1 MISGFGATLNF
12 LVETRYYE
20 RPFFGERQ
28 MLKFPVLSF
37 FGAAALFFTA
47 TLTAGIYGFSASK
60 LNLWLAL
67 GLTLALNPLGL
78 NGKRTAAWGLCA
90 GIAAAGAF
98 ALPAQIW
105 SVWIFAAFLAA
116 GGLLKRLYGN
126 DGMPNNEA
134 KNGNSGNEKA
144 TEYGRLIILAAAYFN
159 LSFITNTGHTD
170 VQYDFAS
177 CFNYIEYIL
186 ENNFLFWQENPLLT
200 RPSYST
206 YHPILHF
213 LLAAGEMRLATVLET
228 GMLNAELPAMGAGAN
243 MQLAAEATQVCFCF
257 YMLWY
262 YFLAGKIL
270 RFFRLSRAAY
280 LGGLAFICFFPAYNA
295 IAGFFNNDCLLL
307 PLQAGTVYY
316 SLLYYR
322 DGGRKNLA
330 RILLFATAAA
340 LTKLSGIIVLPLTG
354 AAIALRLWQQRKKP
368 ENGRRLTQTKNK
380 PQKNDTED
388 KRLLTIHKQLK
399 SGAENKRQLAE
410 TAVFGILLVAGLSIW
425 PLYQHYFL
433 NVGFDFV
440 PPQEHLSLKSY
451 GLWQRFNPLG
461 ALFYPQMFYNDF
473 GINLWET
480 MTKTA
485 LFGQWDF
492 SMRGADIMG
501 LITALVLIYK
511 ALLVLAVV
519 AAAYLGV
526 KKRQTQAFWL
536 TMILLAGI
544 IAGQIMFGL
553 KHPYMCNQDFRY
565 VAIITLPVALLL
577 AQFFDKLSNAGRR
590 TEKTFACGA
599 GLALIAAFA
608 FLSAFVWW
616 RISF

>member
-1 MISGFGATLNF
+1 
-12 LVETRYYE
+12 
-20 RPFFGERQ
+20 

-67 GLTLALNPLGL
+67 GLTMALNPLGL

-116 GGLLKRLYGN
+116 GGLLKRLYDN

-134 KNGNSGNEKA
+134 KNGNSGNEKV

-280 LGGLAFICFFPAYNA
+280 LGGLTFICFFPAYNA

-354 AAIALRLWQQRKKP
+354 AAIALRLWQQRKKT
-368 ENGRRLTQTKNK
+368 ENGRQLTQTKNK

-399 SGAENKRQLAE
+399 SGAENKWQLAE
-410 TAVFGILLVAGLSIW
+410 AAVFSILLVAGLSIW

-577 AQFFDKLSNAGRR
+577 AQFFDKLSDAGRR
-590 TEKTFACGA
+590 TGKTFACGA

>member
-1 MISGFGATLNF
+1 
-12 LVETRYYE
+12 
-20 RPFFGERQ
+20 

-37 FGAAALFFTA
+37 LGAAALFFTA

-78 NGKRTAAWGLCA
+78 NGKKTAAWGLCA

-228 GMLNAELPAMGAGAN
+228 GMLNAELPAMDAGAN

-354 AAIALRLWQQRKKP
+354 AAIALRLWLQRKKP

-380 PQKNDTED
+380 LQKNETEN

-410 TAVFGILLVAGLSIW
+410 AAVFGILLVAGLSIW

-577 AQFFDKLSNAGRR
+577 AQFFDKLSDAGRR
-590 TEKTFACGA
+590 TGKTFVCGA

>member
-37 FGAAALFFTA
+37 LGAAALFFTA

-78 NGKRTAAWGLCA
+78 NGKKTAAWGLCA

-228 GMLNAELPAMGAGAN
+228 GMLNAELPAMDAGAN

-354 AAIALRLWQQRKKP
+354 AAIALRLWLQRKKP

-388 KRLLTIHKQLK
+388 KRLL
-399 SGAENKRQLAE
+399 AEA
-410 TAVFGILLVAGLSIW
+410 AVFGILLVAGLSIW

-577 AQFFDKLSNAGRR
+577 AQFFDKLSDAGRR
-590 TEKTFACGA
+590 TGKTFACGA
-599 GLALIAAFA
+599 GLALIAVFA

>member
-1 MISGFGATLNF
+1 
-12 LVETRYYE
+12 
-20 RPFFGERQ
+20 
-28 MLKFPVLSF
+28 MLRFPVLSF
-37 FGAAALFFTA
+37 LGTAALFFTA
-47 TLTAGIYGFSASK
+47 TIAAGIYGLDAAR

-67 GLTLALNPLGL
+67 GLVLALNPLRLGGQKL
-78 NGKRTAAWGLCA
+78 TAWGLCA
-90 GIAAAGAF
+90 GIAALAAVM
-98 ALPAQIW
+98 LPAR
-105 SVWIFAAFLAA
+105 VWGVWLFAAFMAA
-116 GGLLKRLYGN
+116 GGMLKGFYPLADDN
-126 DGMPNNEA
+126 TNNEVA
-134 KNGNSGNEKA
+134 IP
-144 TEYGRLIILAAAYFN
+144 YGRLIILTAAYFN

-177 CFNYIEYIL
+177 CYNYIEYIL
-186 ENNFLFWQENPLLT
+186 ENDFLFWRENPLLT

-213 LLAAGEMRLATVLET
+213 LLAAGEMRLATVLGA
-228 GMLNAELPAMGAGAN
+228 GMLNAGIGADAGDGAAMLAAGADALAAGMPEMGAGAN
-243 MQLAAEATQVCFCF
+243 MQPAAEAAQVCFCF

-262 YFLAGKIL
+262 YLLAGKIL
-270 RFFRLSRAAY
+270 RFFRLRTAVYCGA
-280 LGGLAFICFFPAYNA
+280 LAFICFFPAYNA

-322 DGGRKNLA
+322 DGGRKSLA
-330 RILLFATAAA
+330 FILLFATAAA

-354 AAIALRLWQQRKKP
+354 AAILLRLWQQRKEP
-368 ENGRRLTQTKNK
+368 ENGRM
-380 PQKNDTED
+380 
-388 KRLLTIHKQLK
+388 
-399 SGAENKRQLAE
+399 AE
-410 TAVFGILLVAGLSIW
+410 TAVFGGLMLAGLAIW

-440 PPQEHLSLKSY
+440 PPQEHLSLKGYS
-451 GLWQRFNPLG
+451 LWQRFNPLG

-501 LITALVLIYK
+501 LITTLVLTYK

-519 AAAYLGV
+519 AAAYLGA
-526 KKRQTQAFWL
+526 KKRQTRAFWL

-544 IAGQIMFGL
+544 LAGQVMFGI

-577 AQFFDKLSNAGRR
+577 AQFLDKVPETGRR
-590 TEKTFACGA
+590 VWGTLACGA

>member
-1 MISGFGATLNF
+1 
-12 LVETRYYE
+12 
-20 RPFFGERQ
+20 
-28 MLKFPVLSF
+28 MLKFPVFSF
-37 FGAAALFFTA
+37 LGAAALFFTA
-47 TLTAGIYGFSASK
+47 TIAAGIYGLDAAR

-67 GLTLALNPLGL
+67 GVVLALNPLGL
-78 NGKRTAAWGLCA
+78 SGQKLTAWGLCA
-90 GIAAAGAF
+90 GIAALAAVM
-98 ALPAQIW
+98 LPARIW
-105 SVWIFAAFLAA
+105 GVWLFAAFMAA
-116 GGLLKRLYGN
+116 GGMLKGFYPLADDN
-126 DGMPNNEA
+126 TNNEA
-134 KNGNSGNEKA
+134 A
-144 TEYGRLIILAAAYFN
+144 IPYGRLIILTAAYFN

-177 CFNYIEYIL
+177 CYNYIEYIL
-186 ENNFLFWQENPLLT
+186 ENDFLFWRENPLLT

-213 LLAAGEMRLATVLET
+213 LLAAGEMRLATVLGA
-228 GMLNAELPAMGAGAN
+228 GMLNEGIGADAGAGIMVSGAGAN
-243 MQLAAEATQVCFCF
+243 MLLAAEAAQVCFCF

-270 RFFRLSRAAY
+270 RFFRLRTAVYCGA
-280 LGGLAFICFFPAYNA
+280 LAFVCFFPAYNA

-330 RILLFATAAA
+330 FILLFATAAA

-354 AAIALRLWQQRKKP
+354 AAILLRLYQQWKEA
-368 ENGRRLTQTKNK
+368 ENRRRLAETKNK
-380 PQKNDTED
+380 Q
-388 KRLLTIHKQLK
+388 QK

-410 TAVFGILLVAGLSIW
+410 TAVFGGLMLAGLAIW

-440 PPQEHLSLKSY
+440 PPQEHLSLKGYS
-451 GLWQRFNPLG
+451 LWQRFNPLG

-511 ALLVLAVV
+511 SLLVLAVV
-519 AAAYLGV
+519 AAAYLGA
-526 KKRQTQAFWL
+526 KKRQTRTFWL

-544 IAGQIMFGL
+544 LAGQVMFGL

-577 AQFFDKLSNAGRR
+577 AQFLDKVPETGRR
-590 TEKTFACGA
+590 VWGTLACGA

>member
-1 MISGFGATLNF
+1 
-12 LVETRYYE
+12 
-20 RPFFGERQ
+20 

-37 FGAAALFFTA
+37 LGAAALFFTTTIA
-47 TLTAGIYGFSASK
+47 ASIYGLDAAR

-67 GLTLALNPLGL
+67 GLVLALNPLGL
-78 NGKRTAAWGLCA
+78 GGQKLTAWGLCA
-90 GIAAAGAF
+90 GIAALAAVM
-98 ALPAQIW
+98 LPARIW
-105 SVWIFAAFLAA
+105 GVWLFAAFMAA
-116 GGLLKRLYGN
+116 GGMLKGFYPLADDN
-126 DGMPNNEA
+126 TNNEA
-134 KNGNSGNEKA
+134 A
-144 TEYGRLIILAAAYFN
+144 IPYGRLIILTAAYFN
-159 LSFITNTGHTD
+159 LSFITNTEHTD

-177 CFNYIEYIL
+177 CYNYIEYIL
-186 ENNFLFWQENPLLT
+186 ENDFLFWRENPLLT

-213 LLAAGEMRLATVLET
+213 LLAAGEMRLATVLGA
-228 GMLNAELPAMGAGAN
+228 GMLNAGIGADAGAGIMVSGAGIQNAELGVGAGAN
-243 MQLAAEATQVCFCF
+243 MRLAAEAAQVCFCF

-270 RFFRLSRAAY
+270 RFFRLRTAVYCGA
-280 LGGLAFICFFPAYNA
+280 LAFVCFFPAYNA

-330 RILLFATAAA
+330 FILLFATAAA

-354 AAIALRLWQQRKKP
+354 AAILLRLWQQRKEP
-368 ENGRRLTQTKNK
+368 GNRRRLAETKNK
-380 PQKNDTED
+380 Q
-388 KRLLTIHKQLK
+388 QK

-410 TAVFGILLVAGLSIW
+410 TAVFGGLMLAGLAIW

-440 PPQEHLSLKSY
+440 PPQEHLSLKGYS
-451 GLWQRFNPLG
+451 LWQRFNPLG

-492 SMRGADIMG
+492 SMRGVDIMG
-501 LITALVLIYK
+501 LITALVLTYK

-519 AAAYLGV
+519 AAAYLGA
-526 KKRQTQAFWL
+526 KKRQTRALRQTQAFWL

-544 IAGQIMFGL
+544 LAGQVMFGL

-577 AQFFDKLSNAGRR
+577 AQFLDKVPETGRR
-590 TEKTFACGA
+590 VWGTLACGA

>member
-1 MISGFGATLNF
+1 
-12 LVETRYYE
+12 
-20 RPFFGERQ
+20 

-37 FGAAALFFTA
+37 LGAAALFFTA
-47 TLTAGIYGFSASK
+47 TIAAGIYGLDAAR

-67 GLTLALNPLGL
+67 GLALALNPLGL
-78 NGKRTAAWGLCA
+78 GGQKLAAWGLCA
-90 GIAAAGAF
+90 GIAALAAVM
-98 ALPAQIW
+98 LPARIW
-105 SVWIFAAFLAA
+105 GVWLFAAFMAA
-116 GGLLKRLYGN
+116 GGMLKGFYPLADDN
-126 DGMPNNEA
+126 TNNEA
-134 KNGNSGNEKA
+134 
-144 TEYGRLIILAAAYFN
+144 TIPYGRLIILTAAYFN

-177 CFNYIEYIL
+177 CYNYIEYIL
-186 ENNFLFWQENPLLT
+186 ENDFLFWRENPLLT

-213 LLAAGEMRLATVLET
+213 LLAAGEMRLATVLGA
-228 GMLNAELPAMGAGAN
+228 GMLNAGIGADAGAGIMVSGAGAN
-243 MQLAAEATQVCFCF
+243 MLLAAEAAQVCFCF

-270 RFFRLSRAAY
+270 RFFRLRTAVYCGA
-280 LGGLAFICFFPAYNA
+280 LAFVCFFPAYNA

-330 RILLFATAAA
+330 FILLFATAAA

-354 AAIALRLWQQRKKP
+354 AAILLRLYQQWKEP
-368 ENGRRLTQTKNK
+368 GNGQRVETKNK
-380 PQKNDTED
+380 Q
-388 KRLLTIHKQLK
+388 QK

-410 TAVFGILLVAGLSIW
+410 TAVFGGLMLAGLAIW

-440 PPQEHLSLKSY
+440 PPQEHLSLKGYS
-451 GLWQRFNPLG
+451 LWQRFNPLG

-501 LITALVLIYK
+501 LITALVLTYK

-519 AAAYLGV
+519 AVAYLGA
-526 KKRQTQAFWL
+526 KKRQTQALRQTQAFWL

-544 IAGQIMFGL
+544 LAGQVMFGL

-577 AQFFDKLSNAGRR
+577 AQFLDKIPETGQRVWGTL
-590 TEKTFACGA
+590 ACGA
-599 GLALIAAFA
+599 GLALIAVFA

>member
-1 MISGFGATLNF
+1 
-12 LVETRYYE
+12 
-20 RPFFGERQ
+20 

-67 GLTLALNPLGL
+67 GLTLASNPLGL

-116 GGLLKRLYGN
+116 GGLLKRLYDN

-186 ENNFLFWQENPLLT
+186 ENNFLFWKENPLLT

-307 PLQAGTVYY
+307 PLQAGT
-316 SLLYYR
+316 YYR

-330 RILLFATAAA
+330 CILLFATAAA

-410 TAVFGILLVAGLSIW
+410 AAVFGILLVAGLSIW

-577 AQFFDKLSNAGRR
+577 AQFFDKLSDAGRR
-590 TEKTFACGA
+590 TGKTFACGA

>member
-1 MISGFGATLNF
+1 
-12 LVETRYYE
+12 
-20 RPFFGERQ
+20 

-37 FGAAALFFTA
+37 LGAAALFFTTTIA
-47 TLTAGIYGFSASK
+47 AGIYGLDAAK

-67 GLTLALNPLGL
+67 GLALALNPLGL
-78 NGKRTAAWGLCA
+78 GGQKLAAWGLCA
-90 GIAAAGAF
+90 GIAALAAVM
-98 ALPAQIW
+98 LPARIW
-105 SVWIFAAFLAA
+105 GVWLFAAFMAA
-116 GGLLKRLYGN
+116 GGMLKGFYPLADDN
-126 DGMPNNEA
+126 TNNEA
-134 KNGNSGNEKA
+134 A
-144 TEYGRLIILAAAYFN
+144 IPYGRLIILTAAYFN

-177 CFNYIEYIL
+177 CYNYIEYIL
-186 ENNFLFWQENPLLT
+186 ENDFLFWRENPLLT

-213 LLAAGEMRLATVLET
+213 LLAAGEMRLATILGA
-228 GMLNAELPAMGAGAN
+228 GMLNAGIGADAGAGMLNAGIGADAGAGIMVSGAGAN
-243 MQLAAEATQVCFCF
+243 MFLAAEAAQVCFCF

-262 YFLAGKIL
+262 YLLAGKIL
-270 RFFRLSRAAY
+270 RFFRLRTAVYCGA
-280 LGGLAFICFFPAYNA
+280 LAFICFFPAYNA

-322 DGGRKNLA
+322 DGGRKSLA
-330 RILLFATAAA
+330 FILLFATAAA

-354 AAIALRLWQQRKKP
+354 AAILLRLWQQRKEP
-368 ENGRRLTQTKNK
+368 ENGRM
-380 PQKNDTED
+380 
-388 KRLLTIHKQLK
+388 
-399 SGAENKRQLAE
+399 AE
-410 TAVFGILLVAGLSIW
+410 TAVFGGLMLAGLAIW

-440 PPQEHLSLKSY
+440 PPQEHLSLKGYS
-451 GLWQRFNPLG
+451 LWQRFNPLG

-501 LITALVLIYK
+501 LITALVLTYK

-519 AAAYLGV
+519 AAAYLGA
-526 KKRQTQAFWL
+526 KKRQTQALRQTQAFWL

-544 IAGQIMFGL
+544 LAGQVMFGL

-577 AQFFDKLSNAGRR
+577 AQFLDKVPETGQRVWGTL
-590 TEKTFACGA
+590 ACGA

>member
-1 MISGFGATLNF
+1 MISGLGATLNF

-67 GLTLALNPLGL
+67 GLTMALNPLGL

-116 GGLLKRLYGN
+116 GGLLKRLYDN

-134 KNGNSGNEKA
+134 KNGNSGNEKV

-410 TAVFGILLVAGLSIW
+410 AAVFSILLVAGLSIW

-451 GLWQRFNPLG
+451 GLW
-461 ALFYPQMFYNDF
+461 LFYPQMFYNDF

-577 AQFFDKLSNAGRR
+577 AQFFDKLSDAGRR
-590 TEKTFACGA
+590 TGKTFACGA

>member
-1 MISGFGATLNF
+1 
-12 LVETRYYE
+12 
-20 RPFFGERQ
+20 

-37 FGAAALFFTA
+37 LGTAALFFTA
-47 TLTAGIYGFSASK
+47 TIAAGIYGLDAAR

-67 GLTLALNPLGL
+67 GLALALNPLGL
-78 NGKRTAAWGLCA
+78 GGQKLTAWGLCA
-90 GIAAAGAF
+90 GIAALAAVM
-98 ALPAQIW
+98 LPARIW
-105 SVWIFAAFLAA
+105 GVWLFAAFMAA
-116 GGLLKRLYGN
+116 GGMLKGFYPLADDN
-126 DGMPNNEA
+126 TNNEA
-134 KNGNSGNEKA
+134 
-144 TEYGRLIILAAAYFN
+144 TIPYGRLIILTAAYFN

-177 CFNYIEYIL
+177 CYNYIEYIL
-186 ENNFLFWQENPLLT
+186 ENDFLFWRENPLLT

-213 LLAAGEMRLATVLET
+213 LLAAGEMRLATVLGA
-228 GMLNAELPAMGAGAN
+228 GMLNAGIGADAGAGIMVSGAGAN
-243 MQLAAEATQVCFCF
+243 MLLAAEAAQVCFCF

-270 RFFRLSRAAY
+270 RFFRLRTAVYCGA
-280 LGGLAFICFFPAYNA
+280 LAFVCFFPAYNA

-330 RILLFATAAA
+330 FILLFATAAA

-354 AAIALRLWQQRKKP
+354 AAILLRLYQQWKEP
-368 ENGRRLTQTKNK
+368 ENGQRVETKNK
-380 PQKNDTED
+380 Q
-388 KRLLTIHKQLK
+388 QK

-410 TAVFGILLVAGLSIW
+410 TAVFGGLMLAGLAIW

-440 PPQEHLSLKSY
+440 PPQEHLSLKGYS
-451 GLWQRFNPLG
+451 LWQRFNPLG

-501 LITALVLIYK
+501 LITALVLTYK

-519 AAAYLGV
+519 AVAYLGA
-526 KKRQTQAFWL
+526 KKRQTQALRQTQAFWL

-544 IAGQIMFGL
+544 LAGQVMFGL

-577 AQFFDKLSNAGRR
+577 AQFLDKIPETGQRVWGTL
-590 TEKTFACGA
+590 ACGA
-599 GLALIAAFA
+599 GLALIAVFA

>member
-1 MISGFGATLNF
+1 
-12 LVETRYYE
+12 
-20 RPFFGERQ
+20 
-28 MLKFPVLSF
+28 MLRFPVLSF
-37 FGAAALFFTA
+37 LGTAALFFTA
-47 TLTAGIYGFSASK
+47 TIAAGIYGLDAAR

-67 GLTLALNPLGL
+67 GLALALNPLGL
-78 NGKRTAAWGLCA
+78 GGQKLAAWGLCA
-90 GIAAAGAF
+90 GIAALAAVM
-98 ALPAQIW
+98 LPARIW
-105 SVWIFAAFLAA
+105 GVWLFAAFMAA
-116 GGLLKRLYGN
+116 GGMLKGFYPLADDN
-126 DGMPNNEA
+126 TNNEA
-134 KNGNSGNEKA
+134 A
-144 TEYGRLIILAAAYFN
+144 IPCGRLIILTAAYFN

-177 CFNYIEYIL
+177 CYNYIEYIL
-186 ENNFLFWQENPLLT
+186 ENDFLFWRENPLLT

-213 LLAAGEMRLATVLET
+213 LLAAGEMRLATVLGA
-228 GMLNAELPAMGAGAN
+228 GMLNAGIGADAGAGIMVSGASIQNAELGVGVGAN
-243 MQLAAEATQVCFCF
+243 ILLAAEAAQVCFCF

-270 RFFRLSRAAY
+270 RFFRLRTAVYCGA
-280 LGGLAFICFFPAYNA
+280 LAFICFFPAYNA

-330 RILLFATAAA
+330 FILLFATAAA

-354 AAIALRLWQQRKKP
+354 AAILLRLYQQWKEPGNR
-368 ENGRRLTQTKNK
+368 RRLAETKNK
-380 PQKNDTED
+380 Q
-388 KRLLTIHKQLK
+388 QK

-410 TAVFGILLVAGLSIW
+410 TAVFGGLMLAGLAIW

-433 NVGFDFV
+433 SVGFDFV
-440 PPQEHLSLKSY
+440 PPQEHLSLKGYS
-451 GLWQRFNPLG
+451 LWQRFNPLG

-501 LITALVLIYK
+501 LITALVLTYK

-519 AAAYLGV
+519 AVAYLGA

-544 IAGQIMFGL
+544 LAGQVMFGL

-577 AQFFDKLSNAGRR
+577 AQFLDKVPETGRR
-590 TEKTFACGA
+590 VWGTLACGA

>member
-1 MISGFGATLNF
+1 M
-12 LVETRYYE
+12 
-20 RPFFGERQ
+20 
-28 MLKFPVLSF
+28 
-37 FGAAALFFTA
+37 
-47 TLTAGIYGFSASK
+47 LTAEF
-60 LNLWLAL
+60 
-67 GLTLALNPLGL
+67 
-78 NGKRTAAWGLCA
+78 
-90 GIAAAGAF
+90 
-98 ALPAQIW
+98 PA
-105 SVWIFAAFLAA
+105 
-116 GGLLKRLYGN
+116 K
-126 DGMPNNEA
+126 
-134 KNGNSGNEKA
+134 
-144 TEYGRLIILAAAYFN
+144 
-159 LSFITNTGHTD
+159 
-170 VQYDFAS
+170 
-177 CFNYIEYIL
+177 
-186 ENNFLFWQENPLLT
+186 
-200 RPSYST
+200 
-206 YHPILHF
+206 
-213 LLAAGEMRLATVLET
+213 
-228 GMLNAELPAMGAGAN
+228 GAGDN
-243 MQLAAEATQVCFCF
+243 IHLAAEDTQVCFCF

-262 YFLAGKIL
+262 NFLAGKIL
-270 RFFRLSRAAY
+270 RFFRRSRAAY

-388 KRLLTIHKQLK
+388 KRLLPIHKQLK

-410 TAVFGILLVAGLSIW
+410 AAVFGILLVAGLSIW

-501 LITALVLIYK
+501 LITTLVLIYK

-526 KKRQTQAFWL
+526 KKRQSQAFWL

-590 TEKTFACGA
+590 TGKTFACGA
-599 GLALIAAFA
+599 GLALIAAVA

>member
-1 MISGFGATLNF
+1 
-12 LVETRYYE
+12 
-20 RPFFGERQ
+20 

-37 FGAAALFFTA
+37 LGAAALFFTA
-47 TLTAGIYGFSASK
+47 TIAAGIYGLDAAR

-67 GLTLALNPLGL
+67 GLVLALNPLGL
-78 NGKRTAAWGLCA
+78 GGQKLTAWGLCA
-90 GIAAAGAF
+90 GIAALAAVM
-98 ALPAQIW
+98 LPARIW
-105 SVWIFAAFLAA
+105 GVWLFAAFMAA
-116 GGLLKRLYGN
+116 GGMLKGFYPLADGN
-126 DGMPNNEA
+126 TNNEA
-134 KNGNSGNEKA
+134 A
-144 TEYGRLIILAAAYFN
+144 IPYGRLIILTAAYFN

-177 CFNYIEYIL
+177 CYNYIEYIL
-186 ENNFLFWQENPLLT
+186 ENDFLFWRENPLLT

-213 LLAAGEMRLATVLET
+213 LLAAGEMRLATVLGAEILNAGIGADT
-228 GMLNAELPAMGAGAN
+228 GAGIMVSGAGIQNAELGVGAGAN
-243 MQLAAEATQVCFCF
+243 ILLAAEAAQVCFCF

-270 RFFRLSRAAY
+270 RFFRLRTAVYCGA
-280 LGGLAFICFFPAYNA
+280 LAFVCFFPAYNA

-330 RILLFATAAA
+330 FILLFATAAA
-340 LTKLSGIIVLPLTG
+340 LTKLSGIVVLPLTG
-354 AAIALRLWQQRKKP
+354 AAILLRLWQQRQEP
-368 ENGRRLTQTKNK
+368 GNGRRLAETKNK
-380 PQKNDTED
+380 Q
-388 KRLLTIHKQLK
+388 QK

-410 TAVFGILLVAGLSIW
+410 TAVFGGLMLAGLAIW

-440 PPQEHLSLKSY
+440 PPQEHLSLKGYS
-451 GLWQRFNPLG
+451 LWQRFNPLG

-501 LITALVLIYK
+501 LITALVLTYK

-519 AAAYLGV
+519 AAAYLGA
-526 KKRQTQAFWL
+526 KKRQTRALRQTQAFWL

-544 IAGQIMFGL
+544 LAGQVMFGL

-577 AQFFDKLSNAGRR
+577 AQFLDKVPETGRR
-590 TEKTFACGA
+590 VWGTLACGA

>member
-1 MISGFGATLNF
+1 
-12 LVETRYYE
+12 
-20 RPFFGERQ
+20 

-67 GLTLALNPLGL
+67 GLTLASNPLGL

-116 GGLLKRLYGN
+116 GGLLKRLYDN

-228 GMLNAELPAMGAGAN
+228 GMLNAELPAMDAGAN

-280 LGGLAFICFFPAYNA
+280 LVGLAFICFFPAYNA

-354 AAIALRLWQQRKKP
+354 AAIALRLWLQRKKP

-388 KRLLTIHKQLK
+388 KRLL
-399 SGAENKRQLAE
+399 AEA
-410 TAVFGILLVAGLSIW
+410 AVFGILLVAGLSIW

-511 ALLVLAVV
+511 ALLVWAVV

-536 TMILLAGI
+536 TMILLAGV

-590 TEKTFACGA
+590 TGKTFACGA

>member
-1 MISGFGATLNF
+1 
-12 LVETRYYE
+12 
-20 RPFFGERQ
+20 

-37 FGAAALFFTA
+37 LGAAALFFTA
-47 TLTAGIYGFSASK
+47 TIAAGIYGLDAAR

-67 GLTLALNPLGL
+67 GLVLALNPLGL
-78 NGKRTAAWGLCA
+78 GGQKLTAWGLCA
-90 GIAAAGAF
+90 GIAALAAVM
-98 ALPAQIW
+98 LPARIW
-105 SVWIFAAFLAA
+105 GVWLFAAFMAA
-116 GGLLKRLYGN
+116 GGMLKGFYPLADGN
-126 DGMPNNEA
+126 TNNEA
-134 KNGNSGNEKA
+134 A
-144 TEYGRLIILAAAYFN
+144 IPYGRLIILTAAYFN

-177 CFNYIEYIL
+177 CYNYIEYIL
-186 ENNFLFWQENPLLT
+186 ENDFLFWRENPLLT

-213 LLAAGEMRLATVLET
+213 LLAAGEMRLATVLGAEILNAGIGADT
-228 GMLNAELPAMGAGAN
+228 GAGIMVSGAGIQNAELGVGAGAN
-243 MQLAAEATQVCFCF
+243 ILLAAEAAQVCFCF

-270 RFFRLSRAAY
+270 RFFRLRTAVYCGA
-280 LGGLAFICFFPAYNA
+280 LAFVCFFPAYNA

-330 RILLFATAAA
+330 FILLFATAAA
-340 LTKLSGIIVLPLTG
+340 LTKLSGIVVLPLTG
-354 AAIALRLWQQRKKP
+354 AAILLRLWQQRQEP
-368 ENGRRLTQTKNK
+368 GNGRRLAETKNK
-380 PQKNDTED
+380 Q
-388 KRLLTIHKQLK
+388 QK

-410 TAVFGILLVAGLSIW
+410 TAVFGGLMLAGLAIW

-440 PPQEHLSLKSY
+440 PPQEHLSLKGYS
-451 GLWQRFNPLG
+451 LWKRFNPLG

-501 LITALVLIYK
+501 LITALVLTYK

-519 AAAYLGV
+519 AAAYLGA
-526 KKRQTQAFWL
+526 KKRQTQALRQTQAFWL

-544 IAGQIMFGL
+544 LAGQVMFGL

-577 AQFFDKLSNAGRR
+577 AQFLDKVPETGQRVWGTL
-590 TEKTFACGA
+590 ACGA
-599 GLALIAAFA
+599 GLALIAVFA

>member
-1 MISGFGATLNF
+1 
-12 LVETRYYE
+12 
-20 RPFFGERQ
+20 
-28 MLKFPVLSF
+28 
-37 FGAAALFFTA
+37 
-47 TLTAGIYGFSASK
+47 
-60 LNLWLAL
+60 
-67 GLTLALNPLGL
+67 
-78 NGKRTAAWGLCA
+78 
-90 GIAAAGAF
+90 
-98 ALPAQIW
+98 
-105 SVWIFAAFLAA
+105 
-116 GGLLKRLYGN
+116 
-126 DGMPNNEA
+126 MPNNEA

-144 TEYGRLIILAAAYFN
+144 TEYGRLIILTAAYFN

-410 TAVFGILLVAGLSIW
+410 AAVFSILLVAGLSIW

-577 AQFFDKLSNAGRR
+577 AQFFDKLSDAGRR
-590 TEKTFACGA
+590 TGKTFACGA

-608 FLSAFVWW
+608 FLSAFDWW

>member
-1 MISGFGATLNF
+1 
-12 LVETRYYE
+12 
-20 RPFFGERQ
+20 
-28 MLKFPVLSF
+28 MLRFPVLSF
-37 FGAAALFFTA
+37 LGTAALFFTA
-47 TLTAGIYGFSASK
+47 TIAAGIYGLDAAR

-67 GLTLALNPLGL
+67 GLVLALNPLGL
-78 NGKRTAAWGLCA
+78 GGQKLTAWGLCA
-90 GIAAAGAF
+90 GIAALAAVM
-98 ALPAQIW
+98 LPARIW
-105 SVWIFAAFLAA
+105 GVWLFAAFMAA
-116 GGLLKRLYGN
+116 GGMLKGFYPLADDN
-126 DGMPNNEA
+126 TNNEA
-134 KNGNSGNEKA
+134 
-144 TEYGRLIILAAAYFN
+144 TIPYGRLIILTAAYFN
-159 LSFITNTGHTD
+159 LSFITNTRHTD

-177 CFNYIEYIL
+177 CYNYIEYIL
-186 ENNFLFWQENPLLT
+186 ENDFLFWRENPLLT

-213 LLAAGEMRLATVLET
+213 LLAAGEMRLATVLGAGMLNVGIGADVGA
-228 GMLNAELPAMGAGAN
+228 GMLNAGIGADAGAGIMVSGAGIQNAELGVGAGAN
-243 MQLAAEATQVCFCF
+243 MLLAAEAAQVCFCF

-270 RFFRLSRAAY
+270 RFFRLRTAVYCGA
-280 LGGLAFICFFPAYNA
+280 LAFVCFFPAYNA

-330 RILLFATAAA
+330 FILLFATAAA
-340 LTKLSGIIVLPLTG
+340 LTKLSGIVVLPLTG
-354 AAIALRLWQQRKKP
+354 AAILLRLWQQRQEP
-368 ENGRRLTQTKNK
+368 GNGRRLAETKNK
-380 PQKNDTED
+380 Q
-388 KRLLTIHKQLK
+388 QK

-410 TAVFGILLVAGLSIW
+410 TAVFGGLMLAGLAIW

-440 PPQEHLSLKSY
+440 PPQEHLSLKGYS
-451 GLWQRFNPLG
+451 LWQRFNPLG

-501 LITALVLIYK
+501 LITALVLTYK

-519 AAAYLGV
+519 AAAYLGA
-526 KKRQTQAFWL
+526 KKRQTQALRL

-544 IAGQIMFGL
+544 LAGQVMFGI

-577 AQFFDKLSNAGRR
+577 AQFLDKVPETGRR
-590 TEKTFACGA
+590 VWGTLACGA

>member
-1 MISGFGATLNF
+1 
-12 LVETRYYE
+12 
-20 RPFFGERQ
+20 
-28 MLKFPVLSF
+28 MLRFPVLSF
-37 FGAAALFFTA
+37 LGTAALFFTA
-47 TLTAGIYGFSASK
+47 TIAAGIYGLDAAR

-67 GLTLALNPLGL
+67 GLVLALNPLGL
-78 NGKRTAAWGLCA
+78 GGQRLTAWGLCA
-90 GIAAAGAF
+90 GIAALAAVM
-98 ALPAQIW
+98 LPARIW
-105 SVWIFAAFLAA
+105 GVWLFAAFMAA
-116 GGLLKRLYGN
+116 GGMLKGFYPLADDN
-126 DGMPNNEA
+126 TNNEA
-134 KNGNSGNEKA
+134 A
-144 TEYGRLIILAAAYFN
+144 IPYGRLIILTAAYFN

-177 CFNYIEYIL
+177 CYNYIEYIL
-186 ENNFLFWQENPLLT
+186 ENDFLFWRENPLLT

-213 LLAAGEMRLATVLET
+213 LLAAGEMRLATVLGAGILNVGIGADVGA
-228 GMLNAELPAMGAGAN
+228 GMLNAGIGADAGAGIMVSGAGIQNAELGVGAGAN
-243 MQLAAEATQVCFCF
+243 MLLAAEAAQACFCF

-270 RFFRLSRAAY
+270 RFFRLRTAVYCGA
-280 LGGLAFICFFPAYNA
+280 LAFVCFFPAYNA

-330 RILLFATAAA
+330 FILLFATAAA
-340 LTKLSGIIVLPLTG
+340 LTKLSGIVVLPLTG
-354 AAIALRLWQQRKKP
+354 AAILLRLWQQRQEP
-368 ENGRRLTQTKNK
+368 GNGRR
-380 PQKNDTED
+380 
-388 KRLLTIHKQLK
+388 
-399 SGAENKRQLAE
+399 LAE
-410 TAVFGILLVAGLSIW
+410 TAVFGGLMLAGLAIW

-440 PPQEHLSLKSY
+440 PPQEHLSLKGYS
-451 GLWQRFNPLG
+451 LWQRFNPLG

-501 LITALVLIYK
+501 LITALVLTYK
-511 ALLVLAVV
+511 ALLVLAAI
-519 AAAYLGV
+519 AAAYLGA
-526 KKRQTQAFWL
+526 KKRQTQALRQTQAFWL

-544 IAGQIMFGL
+544 LAGQVMFGL

-577 AQFFDKLSNAGRR
+577 AQFLDKVPETGRR
-590 TEKTFACGA
+590 VWGTLACGA

>member
-1 MISGFGATLNF
+1 
-12 LVETRYYE
+12 
-20 RPFFGERQ
+20 

-37 FGAAALFFTA
+37 LGAAALFFTA

-67 GLTLALNPLGL
+67 GLTMALNPLGL

-105 SVWIFAAFLAA
+105 SVWIFAAM

-228 GMLNAELPAMGAGAN
+228 EMLNAELPAMGAGAN

-410 TAVFGILLVAGLSIW
+410 AAVFGILLVAGLSIW

-501 LITALVLIYK
+501 LITTLVLIYK

-590 TEKTFACGA
+590 TGKTFACGA

>member
-1 MISGFGATLNF
+1 
-12 LVETRYYE
+12 
-20 RPFFGERQ
+20 

-37 FGAAALFFTA
+37 LGTAALFFTA
-47 TLTAGIYGFSASK
+47 TIAAGIYGLDAAR

-67 GLTLALNPLGL
+67 GLALALNPLGL
-78 NGKRTAAWGLCA
+78 GGQKLTAWGLCA
-90 GIAAAGAF
+90 GIAALAAVM
-98 ALPAQIW
+98 LPARIW
-105 SVWIFAAFLAA
+105 GVWLFAAFMAA
-116 GGLLKRLYGN
+116 GGMLKGFYPLADDN
-126 DGMPNNEA
+126 TNNEA
-134 KNGNSGNEKA
+134 
-144 TEYGRLIILAAAYFN
+144 TIPYGRLIILTAAYFN

-177 CFNYIEYIL
+177 CYNYIEYIL
-186 ENNFLFWQENPLLT
+186 ENDFLFWRENPLLT

-213 LLAAGEMRLATVLET
+213 LLAAGEMRLATVLGA
-228 GMLNAELPAMGAGAN
+228 GMLNAGIGADAGAGIMVSGAGAN
-243 MQLAAEATQVCFCF
+243 MLLAAEAAQVCFCF

-270 RFFRLSRAAY
+270 RFFRLRTAVYCGA
-280 LGGLAFICFFPAYNA
+280 LAFVCFFPAYNA

-330 RILLFATAAA
+330 FILLFATAAA

-354 AAIALRLWQQRKKP
+354 AAILLRLYQQWKEP
-368 ENGRRLTQTKNK
+368 GNGQRVETKNK
-380 PQKNDTED
+380 Q
-388 KRLLTIHKQLK
+388 QK

-410 TAVFGILLVAGLSIW
+410 TAVFGGLMLAGLAIW

-440 PPQEHLSLKSY
+440 PPQEHLSLKGYS
-451 GLWQRFNPLG
+451 LWQRFNPLG

-501 LITALVLIYK
+501 LITALVLTYK

-519 AAAYLGV
+519 AVAYLGA
-526 KKRQTQAFWL
+526 KKRQTQALRQTQAFWL

-544 IAGQIMFGL
+544 LAGQVMFGL

-577 AQFFDKLSNAGRR
+577 AQFLDKIPETGQRVWGTL
-590 TEKTFACGA
+590 ACGA
-599 GLALIAAFA
+599 GLALIAVFA

>member
-1 MISGFGATLNF
+1 
-12 LVETRYYE
+12 
-20 RPFFGERQ
+20 

-37 FGAAALFFTA
+37 LGAAALFFTA
-47 TLTAGIYGFSASK
+47 TIAAGIYGLDAAR

-67 GLTLALNPLGL
+67 GLVLALNPLGL
-78 NGKRTAAWGLCA
+78 GGQKLTAWGLCA
-90 GIAAAGAF
+90 GIAALAAVM
-98 ALPAQIW
+98 LPARIW
-105 SVWIFAAFLAA
+105 GVWLFAAFMAA
-116 GGLLKRLYGN
+116 GGMLKGFYPLADDN
-126 DGMPNNEA
+126 TNNEA
-134 KNGNSGNEKA
+134 A
-144 TEYGRLIILAAAYFN
+144 IPYGRLIILTAAYFN

-177 CFNYIEYIL
+177 CYNYIEYIL
-186 ENNFLFWQENPLLT
+186 ENDFLFWRENPLLT

-213 LLAAGEMRLATVLET
+213 LLAAGEMRLATVLGA
-228 GMLNAELPAMGAGAN
+228 GMLNAGIGADVGDGAAMLAAGADALAAGMPEMGTGAN
-243 MQLAAEATQVCFCF
+243 MLLAAEAAQVCFCF

-270 RFFRLSRAAY
+270 RFFRLRTAVYCGA
-280 LGGLAFICFFPAYNA
+280 LAFICFFPAYNA

-330 RILLFATAAA
+330 FILLFATAAA

-354 AAIALRLWQQRKKP
+354 TAILLRLWQQRQEP
-368 ENGRRLTQTKNK
+368 RNGRRLAETKNK
-380 PQKNDTED
+380 Q
-388 KRLLTIHKQLK
+388 QK

-410 TAVFGILLVAGLSIW
+410 TAVFGGLMLAGLAIW

-440 PPQEHLSLKSY
+440 PPQEHLSLKDYS
-451 GLWQRFNPLG
+451 LWQRFNPLG

-501 LITALVLIYK
+501 LITALVLTYK

-519 AAAYLGV
+519 AAAYLGA
-526 KKRQTQAFWL
+526 KKRQTRALRQTQAFWL

-544 IAGQIMFGL
+544 LAGQVMFGL

-577 AQFFDKLSNAGRR
+577 AQFLDKVPETGRR
-590 TEKTFACGA
+590 VWGTLACGA

>member
-1 MISGFGATLNF
+1 
-12 LVETRYYE
+12 
-20 RPFFGERQ
+20 

-37 FGAAALFFTA
+37 LGAAALFFTA
-47 TLTAGIYGFSASK
+47 TIAAGIYGLDAAR

-67 GLTLALNPLGL
+67 GLALALNPLGL
-78 NGKRTAAWGLCA
+78 GGQKLAAWGLCA
-90 GIAAAGAF
+90 GIAALAAVM
-98 ALPAQIW
+98 LPARIW
-105 SVWIFAAFLAA
+105 GVWLFAAFMAA
-116 GGLLKRLYGN
+116 GGMLKGFYPLADDN
-126 DGMPNNEA
+126 TNNEA
-134 KNGNSGNEKA
+134 A
-144 TEYGRLIILAAAYFN
+144 IPCGRLIILTAAYFN

-177 CFNYIEYIL
+177 CYNYIEYIL
-186 ENNFLFWQENPLLT
+186 ENDFLFWRENPLLT

-213 LLAAGEMRLATVLET
+213 LLAAGEMRLATVLGA
-228 GMLNAELPAMGAGAN
+228 GMLNAGIGADAGAGIMVSGAGIQNAELGVGAGAN
-243 MQLAAEATQVCFCF
+243 ILLAAEAAQVCFCF

-270 RFFRLSRAAY
+270 RFFRLRTAVYCGA
-280 LGGLAFICFFPAYNA
+280 LAFICFFPAYNA

-330 RILLFATAAA
+330 FILLFATAAA

-354 AAIALRLWQQRKKP
+354 AVILLRLWQQRQEP
-368 ENGRRLTQTKNK
+368 GNGQRVETKNK
-380 PQKNDTED
+380 Q
-388 KRLLTIHKQLK
+388 QK

-410 TAVFGILLVAGLSIW
+410 TAVFGGLMLAGLAIW

-440 PPQEHLSLKSY
+440 PPQEHLSLKDYS
-451 GLWQRFNPLG
+451 LWQRFNPLG

-501 LITALVLIYK
+501 LITALVLTYK
-511 ALLVLAVV
+511 ALLVLAAI
-519 AAAYLGV
+519 AAAYLGA
-526 KKRQTQAFWL
+526 KKRQTQALRQTQAFWL

-544 IAGQIMFGL
+544 LAGQVMFGL

-577 AQFFDKLSNAGRR
+577 AQFLDKVPETGQRVWGTL
-590 TEKTFACGA
+590 ACGA
-599 GLALIAAFA
+599 GLALIAVFA

>member
-1 MISGFGATLNF
+1 
-12 LVETRYYE
+12 
-20 RPFFGERQ
+20 

-37 FGAAALFFTA
+37 LGAAALFFTA

-116 GGLLKRLYGN
+116 GGLLKRLYDN

-368 ENGRRLTQTKNK
+368 ENGRRLTQTKTSRRK
-380 PQKNDTED
+380 
-388 KRLLTIHKQLK
+388 TI
-399 SGAENKRQLAE
+399 
-410 TAVFGILLVAGLSIW
+410 
-425 PLYQHYFL
+425 
-433 NVGFDFV
+433 
-440 PPQEHLSLKSY
+440 
-451 GLWQRFNPLG
+451 
-461 ALFYPQMFYNDF
+461 
-473 GINLWET
+473 
-480 MTKTA
+480 
-485 LFGQWDF
+485 
-492 SMRGADIMG
+492 
-501 LITALVLIYK
+501 
-511 ALLVLAVV
+511 
-519 AAAYLGV
+519 
-526 KKRQTQAFWL
+526 
-536 TMILLAGI
+536 
-544 IAGQIMFGL
+544 
-553 KHPYMCNQDFRY
+553 
-565 VAIITLPVALLL
+565 
-577 AQFFDKLSNAGRR
+577 RR
-590 TEKTFACGA
+590 TNSC
-599 GLALIAAFA
+599 
-608 FLSAFVWW
+608 
-616 RISF
+616 

>member
-1 MISGFGATLNF
+1 
-12 LVETRYYE
+12 
-20 RPFFGERQ
+20 

-37 FGAAALFFTA
+37 LGAAALFFTA
-47 TLTAGIYGFSASK
+47 TIAAGIYGLDAAR

-67 GLTLALNPLGL
+67 GLALALNPLGL
-78 NGKRTAAWGLCA
+78 GGQKLAAWGLCA
-90 GIAAAGAF
+90 GIAALAAVM
-98 ALPAQIW
+98 LPARIW
-105 SVWIFAAFLAA
+105 GVWLFAAFMVA
-116 GGLLKRLYGN
+116 GGMLKGFYPLADGN
-126 DGMPNNEA
+126 TNNEA
-134 KNGNSGNEKA
+134 A
-144 TEYGRLIILAAAYFN
+144 IPCGRLIILTAAYFN

-177 CFNYIEYIL
+177 CYNYIEYIL
-186 ENNFLFWQENPLLT
+186 ENDFLFWRENPLLT

-213 LLAAGEMRLATVLET
+213 LLAAGEMRLATVLGA
-228 GMLNAELPAMGAGAN
+228 GMLNAGIGADAGAGIMVSGAGIQNAELGVGAGAN
-243 MQLAAEATQVCFCF
+243 MRLAAEAAQVCFCF

-270 RFFRLSRAAY
+270 RFFRLRTAVYCGA
-280 LGGLAFICFFPAYNA
+280 LAFVCFFPAYNA

-330 RILLFATAAA
+330 FILLFATAAA

-354 AAIALRLWQQRKKP
+354 AAILLRLWQQRKEP
-368 ENGRRLTQTKNK
+368 GNRRRLAETKNK
-380 PQKNDTED
+380 Q
-388 KRLLTIHKQLK
+388 QK

-410 TAVFGILLVAGLSIW
+410 TAVFGGLMLAGLAIW

-440 PPQEHLSLKSY
+440 PPQEHLSLKGYS
-451 GLWQRFNPLG
+451 LWQRFNPLG

-492 SMRGADIMG
+492 SMRGVDIMG
-501 LITALVLIYK
+501 LITALVLTYK

-519 AAAYLGV
+519 AAAYLGA
-526 KKRQTQAFWL
+526 KKRQTRALRQTQAFWL

-544 IAGQIMFGL
+544 LAGQVMFGL

-577 AQFFDKLSNAGRR
+577 AQFLDKVPETGRR
-590 TEKTFACGA
+590 VWGTLACGA

>member
-1 MISGFGATLNF
+1 
-12 LVETRYYE
+12 
-20 RPFFGERQ
+20 

-37 FGAAALFFTA
+37 LGAAALFFTA

-67 GLTLALNPLGL
+67 GLTLASNPLGL

-116 GGLLKRLYGN
+116 GGLLKRLYDN

-186 ENNFLFWQENPLLT
+186 ENNFLFWKENPLLT

-410 TAVFGILLVAGLSIW
+410 AAVFGILLVTGLSIW

-485 LFGQWDF
+485 L

-577 AQFFDKLSNAGRR
+577 AQFFDKLSDAGRR
-590 TEKTFACGA
+590 TGKTFACGA